1 MSQKW
6 CQAILK
12 FDKGIRDPLISG
24 SEETRLVTYRQ
35 ASASFM
41 GSFIG

>member
-6 CQAILK
+6 CQAFLK
-12 FDKGIRDPLISG
+12 IDKGIRDSLISG
-24 SEETRLVTYRQ
+24 SEETRPVIYRQ